1 MKKTIFLIIIFT
13 VLAGAY
19 VSAFGKK
26 ENKPSEFESEN
37 NSKSASE
44 FQQVPASPKQLK
56 ESSSEEAEITGLVE
70 RGFENRISIVI
81 NPRSKSRVSYYPD
94 EKASKKL
101 EKKLGQTVT
110 VTGIVKN
117 TENPFK
123 KEIEISEIK

>member
-1 MKKTIFLIIIFT
+1 MKKEIVLIIMISFLT
-13 VLAGAY
+13 ISSVY
-19 VSAFGKK
+19 SFGKK
-26 ENKPSEFESEN
+26 EGR
-37 NSKSASE
+37 NSSDQPPINAELPGEVRKST
-44 FQQVPASPKQLK
+44 
-56 ESSSEEAEITGLVE
+56 SEEAEITGLVE